1 MKIALY
7 LRVSTNV
14 QETERQRTDLTKRA
28 KKDKAEIAYI
38 FEDKIS
44 GFKNEK
50 RRPDLNKLLQLTK
63 EDIDS
68 VYITELSRLSRDPA
82 HFTELVDIFKQ
93 KGINIFFLAQNINT
107 INNDNDLD
115 FTTDI
120 SLAFFSRYSAYE
132 IKLKNDRSASG
143 KREAIRRG
151 NSYSYK
157 PPFGYKKV
165 DKQLCLHDDEAKIVK
180 DIFTKY
186 ANGESIKEI
195 VENLNLRQIPTRN
208 SDFIKKESFQVNN
221 KKTINKSEI
230 KWGKSSVRN
239 LLRNTVY
246 CGHKVIKSGDEI
258 KTPAIITSELFAKC
272 QDEIKGR
279 ISNTDKSLKN
289 DFMLRGIFICG
300 ECGKQFLGTRSHSN
314 LLYKCSD
321 KTHLKSNSYIGCKN
335 TSIFKVHI
343 EEMIWAAVKSAYIM
357 LKTKQIKEGNI
368 STIKIK
374 IEEFNSDIK
383 AIDIKLNDL
392 AENSSRLLDL
402 YTKGLYPLITLE
414 NKQNILNSEIHSFSK
429 KKKKLQ
435 VLINDAI
442 CSLQAIDE
450 MDSKPFNLEEVEK
463 VYDLRKEAVRELL
476 KEVLIFKI
484 DNKFTVFQLN
494 FKAGYTQNIIRET
507 WRKKYQIVDSYNL
520 TFDPNTKLFQNNN
533 QIEKNGSNDFE
544 LSSIS
549 NHYTSEDLFHSYS
562 KYPEFLDLGLS

>member
-1 MKIALY
+1 MRIALY

-28 KKDKAEIAYI
+28 KKDKAEIAYV

-50 RRPDLNKLLQLTK
+50 KRPDLNKLLQLTK

-143 KREAIRRG
+143 KREAIKRG
-151 NSYSYK
+151 DSYSYK
-157 PPFGYKKV
+157 PPYGYKKV
-165 DKQLCLHDDEAKIVK
+165 DKKLCLHDDEAKIVK
-180 DIFTKY
+180 DIYTKY
-186 ANGESIKEI
+186 AKGESIKEI
-195 VENLNLRQIPTRN
+195 VEYLNLRQIPTRN
-208 SDFIKKESFQVNN
+208 SDFIKKESFQVND

-279 ISNTDKSLKN
+279 ITNTDKSLKN

-300 ECGKQFLGTRSHSN
+300 ECGKQYLGTRSHSN

-335 TSIFKVHI
+335 TSIFKVHV
-343 EEMIWAAVKSAYIM
+343 EEMIWSVVKSAYIL

-368 STIKIK
+368 INIKSK
-374 IEEFNSDIK
+374 IEDYNSDIK
-383 AIDIKLNDL
+383 AVDVKLDEL
-392 AENSSRLLDL
+392 AENSLRLLDL
-402 YTKGLYPLITLE
+402 YTKGLYPLVTLE
-414 NKQNILNSEIHSFSK
+414 NKQNIINSEIHSLSK
-429 KKKKLQ
+429 RKKRLQ
-435 VLINDAI
+435 VLKNDAL
-442 CSLQAIDE
+442 SNLQAIDE
-450 MDSKPFNLEEVEK
+450 MELNPFNLEEVEK
-463 VYDLRKEAVRELL
+463 VYEHRKEAIREIL
-476 KEVLIFKI
+476 KDVVIFKF

-494 FKAGYTQNIIRET
+494 FKAGYTQNIIRDT
-507 WRKKYQIVDSYNL
+507 WRKKYQLVDSYNL
-520 TFDPNTKLFQNNN
+520 IFNPITKLFQNNH
-533 QIEKNGSNDFE
+533 QIETNESGE
-544 LSSIS
+544 LIPSTI
-549 NHYTSEDLFHSYS
+549 NYKYTPEELFRNYS
-562 KYPEFLDLGLS
+562 KYPELMEITLP